1 VTAVDQRVAGA
12 GEAAVAT
19 KPAVRPP
26 WMAALGHYLPLLVLV
41 GFLTW
46 FGTAQ
51 ATDRFWITLGIQ
63 ALWTAIAVIGLNILL
78 GYTGLLSLGHYAF
91 FLYGGFVGAIWTV
104 QDWGL
109 SPWLGFPLAFA
120 AGMLLGALLALT
132 CCHLHG
138 FYLTVVTLAFGLIAA
153 ALALLFES
161 LFNGLSGR
169 SVDQPLDTNFFFL
182 DASNPN
188 RPFVGLY
195 WIGVVLLLLSLYM
208 SWNLVH
214 SRWGRGYKA
223 IRESEVAARLSG
235 IPTYWFKVSAFA
247 LSAGFVSLAGVL
259 AAQTN
264 LQVTMVNGSA
274 IVGQSFQY
282 VIFAFFGGLGTLA
295 GPIVGAFTFTLGFGI
310 DFGGESATERLSE
323 YDALFYG
330 VLVIVIAIVAP
341 RGIVGAW
348 HALVAR
354 IKRRTT
360 SQTPEPAPPSAVSP
374 RRVELRRVS
383 TNGRSAP
390 PARGP
395 ILDIRAVTKRFGGVS
410 ALSHVDVAI
419 EPGTIHAVIGPNGS
433 GKTTLINV
441 VTGIYRSDT
450 GAVLLRDRDLTSLP
464 AQRRTRLGVARTFQA
479 CQIWRRMTVLENVIV
494 GAHTRTRAGLV
505 HSLIV
510 PGRLRREEQRV
521 RDRALEL
528 LAFVGLADRSN
539 EPAGSLAFGD
549 QRRLEVA
556 RALASEPDIL
566 LLDEPVAGM
575 HPREIGDMT
584 MLIEQIRAAGITVLL
599 VEHHVDVV
607 MHLSDRV
614 TVLDGGRVISEGTP
628 TEVRA
633 DSNVIA
639 AYLGDE
645 ARKTPART
653 SPVRPLTPDTPGREQ
668 RAPIL
673 TVRGLQVQYGAAR
686 VLHGIDLDV
695 CEGEIVAIIG
705 SNGAGKTTSLKTVS
719 GVSELLKSVHGEVTF
734 LGERVER
741 RPAYRIARMGMAHV
755 PEGRRVFAD
764 STVEE
769 NLLLGAYRRRDHRVA
784 DDLESTYARFPVL
797 KERRYAPAGLLSGG
811 EQQMLAIARGLVSAP
826 RCLLLDEPSLGL
838 APILVDQVF
847 GIVRELARDGM
858 TILIVEQMAT
868 KALEVADHAY
878 VLETGVIAA
887 QGPALDL
894 ASDPTV
900 QATYFGG

>member
-1 VTAVDQRVAGA
+1 VTAVDERVPAAAGDGAAAVVPA
-12 GEAAVAT
+12 GRRRRTAAVA
-19 KPAVRPP
+19 
-26 WMAALGHYLPLLVLV
+26 GYLPLVVLV
-41 GFLTW
+41 GFLVW

-63 ALWTAIAVIGLNILL
+63 ALWTAVAVIGLNILL

-91 FLYGGFVGAIWTV
+91 FLYGGFVGAIWVV

-120 AGMLLGALLALT
+120 AGMLLGTALALT
-132 CCHLHG
+132 CCHLRG

-169 SVDQPLDTNFFFL
+169 SVDHPLDTNFWFL

-188 RPFVGLY
+188 RPFAGLY
-195 WIGVVLLLLSLYM
+195 WVGVVVLLVSLYM

-214 SRWGRGYKA
+214 SRWGRGFKA

-235 IPTYWFKVSAFA
+235 IPTYWYKVSAFA

-259 AAQTN
+259 AAQSN
-264 LQVTMVNGSA
+264 LQITMVNGST

-323 YDALFYG
+323 YDTLFYG
-330 VLVIVIAIVAP
+330 VLIIVIAIVAP

-348 HALVAR
+348 HGLVAR
-354 IKRRTT
+354 VRRRATAPAREPLPR
-360 SQTPEPAPPSAVSP
+360 SAVPAPPA
-374 RRVELRRVS
+374 ELRRL
-383 TNGRSAP
+383 AP
-390 PARGP
+390 RDGVPTSSSGP
-395 ILDIRAVTKRFGGVS
+395 LLDVEGVTRRFGGVA
-410 ALSHVDVAI
+410 ALTHVDMAI
-419 EPGTIHAVIGPNGS
+419 ERGTIHAVIGPNGS

-441 VTGIYRSDT
+441 VTGIYRSDD
-450 GAVLLRDRDLTSLP
+450 GAVRFAGRELTRLP
-464 AQRRTRLGVARTFQA
+464 AQRRIGLGLARTFQA

-494 GAHTRTRAGLV
+494 GSHSRTHAGLV
-505 HSLIV
+505 RSLLV
-510 PGRLRREEQRV
+510 PGPLRREEKRV

-528 LAFVGLADRSN
+528 LAFVGLADRAD
-539 EPAGSLAFGD
+539 EPAGDLAFGD

-556 RALASEPDIL
+556 RALASEPELL

-575 HPREIGDMT
+575 HPREIGHMAA
-584 MLIEQIRAAGITVLL
+584 LIERVRAAGITVML

-607 MHLSDRV
+607 MRLSDRV
-614 TVLDGGRVISEGTP
+614 TVLDGGRVIAEGAP
-628 TEVRA
+628 AEVRA
-633 DSNVIA
+633 DPHVIA
-639 AYLGDE
+639 AYLGEE
-645 ARKTPART
+645 ARAAPARPRTVLESQQPART
-653 SPVRPLTPDTPGREQ
+653 E
-668 RAPIL
+668 PIL
-673 TVRGLQVQYGAAR
+673 SVRGLQVQYGAAR

-734 LGERVER
+734 LGERIER
-741 RPAYRIARMGMAHV
+741 RPAYQIARMGMAHV
-755 PEGRRVFAD
+755 PEGRRVFPD

-769 NLLLGAYRRRDHRVA
+769 NLLLGAYRRRDRHVTA
-784 DDLESTYARFPVL
+784 DLETTYARFPVL
-797 KERRYAPAGLLSGG
+797 KERRHAPAGLLSGG

-838 APILVDQVF
+838 GPIVVDQVF
-847 GIVRELARDGM
+847 GIVRELARDGT

-868 KALEVADHAY
+868 KALEVADRAY
-878 VLETGVIAA
+878 VLETGAITA
-887 QGPALDL
+887 QGRAFDL
-894 ASDPTV
+894 ASDPNV
-900 QATYFGG
+900 KATYFGG